1 MTSPTTP
8 PTTTTTTTTP
18 PTTTTQHPLTSGFG
32 STSTAEDVIK
42 GIDLTGKTAIVT
54 GGYSGI
60 GLTTVRTLR
69 DAGAQVI
76 VPARNVEG
84 ARAAL
89 QDLEGVRVE
98 ELDLV
103 EPASVDAFAER
114 FLAENRPLHLLI
126 NNAGVMA
133 TPLTRDARGNE
144 LQFAVNHLGHFRL
157 TKRLRPALAAAG
169 GARVIALSSRGHRYS
184 PVVFED
190 LNFENRTYEPFLAY
204 GQSKTANS
212 LFAVELDR
220 RGRDE
225 GIRAFAVHPG
235 AILDTALTRHLS
247 EEALRAAGVEDVDG
261 RRVLNTGRQS
271 KTAEQGAATTLWCA
285 TSPTL
290 DGLGGVYCEDCDIS
304 PVVTPEQL
312 AGSEGML
319 DRPGVLAYAVDQ
331 DAAKRLWEVSEQ
343 LMA

>member
-1 MTSPTTP
+1 M
-8 PTTTTTTTTP
+8 TTTA
-18 PTTTTQHPLTSGFG
+18 QHPLPSGF
-32 STSTAEDVIK
+32 SATSTAEEVIK
-42 GIDLTGKTAIVT
+42 GIDLAGKTAIVT
-54 GGYSGI
+54 GGYGGI
-60 GLTTVRTLR
+60 GLATVRTLR
-69 DAGAQVI
+69 DAGAQVV
-76 VPARNVEG
+76 VPARNTEG

-89 QDLEGVRVE
+89 KDLDGVRVE

-114 FLAENRPLHLLI
+114 FLAEGRPLHLLI

-157 TKRLRPALAAAG
+157 ATRLWPALAAAG
-169 GARVIALSSRGHRYS
+169 AAGGARVVALSSRGHRYS

-190 LNFENRTYEPFLAY
+190 LNFEHRTYEPFLAY

-235 AILDTALTRHLS
+235 AILDTALTRHLDDD
-247 EEALRAAGVEDVDG
+247 ALRAAGVVDVDG
-261 RRVLNTGRQS
+261 RRVLSNGLHV
-271 KTAEQGAATTLWCA
+271 KTVEQGAATTVWCA
-285 TSPTL
+285 TSPAL

-304 PVVTPEQL
+304 PVMTAEEL
-312 AGSEGML
+312 AASDRAL
-319 DRPGVLAYAVDQ
+319 DGAGVLPFAVDQ
-331 DAAKRLWEVSEQ
+331 EAATRLWDVSEQ
-343 LMA
+343 LM

>member
-1 MTSPTTP
+1 MNTSTHPTH
-8 PTTTTTTTTP
+8 
-18 PTTTTQHPLTSGFG
+18 HPLTSGFG
-32 STSTAEDVIK
+32 AESTAADVME
-42 GIDLTGKTAIVT
+42 GIELTGKTAIVT

-60 GLTTVRTLR
+60 GLATVRTLH
-69 DAGAQVI
+69 DAGAQVV

-89 QDLEGVRVE
+89 KELDGVRVE
-98 ELDLV
+98 ALDLV

-114 FLAENRPLHLLI
+114 FLSEDRPLHLLI

-157 TKRLRPALAAAG
+157 ATRLWPALAAAG
-169 GARVIALSSRGHRYS
+169 GARVVALSSRGHRYS

-190 LNFENRTYEPFLAY
+190 LNFERRAYEPFSAY

-220 RGRDE
+220 RGRDA

-235 AILDTALTRHLS
+235 AILDTALIRHLDDA
-247 EEALRAAGVEDVDG
+247 ALRAAGVTEADG
-261 RRVLNTGRQS
+261 RRVMDTGRRV
-271 KTAEQGAATTLWCA
+271 KTIEQGAATTVWCA
-285 TSPTL
+285 TSPML

-304 PVVTPEQL
+304 PVVSAEEL
-312 AGSEGML
+312 AASAGLL
-319 DRPGVLAYAVDQ
+319 DAAGVLPYAVDQ
-331 DAAKRLWEVSEQ
+331 DTATQLWEVSEA
-343 LMA
+343 LMER